1 LTRQKP
7 DNSPL
12 VLVTNDD
19 GVDSPGLRS
28 LAEALGSVGDVW
40 VVAPTR
46 EMSACSHALNLHP
59 PSRAERVS
67 PQVFAVEGTPADCVG
82 VALFKVLRRRPD
94 LVACGINL
102 GANLAEDVFY
112 SGTVA
117 GAREA
122 TFAGLPSIAVSLTSR
137 DASDFG
143 PAARFA
149 VDLARRVIESGLPE
163 RTLLNVNVPPGTPTE
178 VAVTYQGRR
187 EHEGLIFE
195 SLDARRRTSAWLTEG
210 ARGPEPTGMSDL
222 FAIRQGMVSVTPL
235 HTDTTN
241 HSVLA
246 ALRRW
251 SWKE

>member
-1 LTRQKP
+1 LTRSKLHS
-7 DNSPL
+7 SPL

-19 GVDSPGLRS
+19 GVESPGLRA
-28 LAEALGSVGDVW
+28 LAAALGSLGDVW
-40 VVAPTR
+40 VVAPVR
-46 EMSACSHALNLHP
+46 EMSACSHSLNLHP
-59 PSRAERVS
+59 PSRAERIS

-82 VALFKVLRRRPD
+82 VALFKLLRRRPD
-94 LVACGINL
+94 LVLSGINR

-122 TFAGLPSIAVSLTSR
+122 TLAGLPSIAVSLTSR
-137 DASDFG
+137 EASDFD

-149 VDLARRVIESGLPE
+149 VDLARRVLESGLPE
-163 RTLLNVNVPPGTPTE
+163 RTLLNVNVPPGSPTE

-195 SLDARRRTSAWLTEG
+195 SLDARRRTAAWLAEG
-210 ARGPEPTGMSDL
+210 ARASEPTGMSDL
-222 FAIRQGMVSVTPL
+222 FAIRQGLVSVTPL
-235 HTDTTN
+235 QTDTTN
-241 HSVLA
+241 HAVLA

-251 SWKE
+251 KWKG